1 MNTYYYADFPAL
13 LALLSHLPDDIFQH
27 EFIDERLRWRNGE
40 LTKFCPVCPIPKAN
54 KGSFAAQT
62 GCRERGARRVAQGLS
77 RMVAPVARDAL
88 VRLRAHLWGSRTVCA
103 RVSYACPMPV
113 YVDVPAGLIWLHLVL
128 ITMLECYIIVL
139 SLLHTS
145 PSRQRS
151 RDRLMGRAR
160 IAKFRTAALNPR
172 SGPDPGDRVPW

>member
-128 ITMLECYIIVL
+128 IPSHRKCRQGPGTDA
-139 SLLHTS
+139 S
-145 PSRQRS
+145 PGAERPNLGLGTGRS
-151 RDRLMGRAR
+151 ARTGRDLG
-160 IAKFRTAALNPR
+160 TE
-172 SGPDPGDRVPW
+172 VPV